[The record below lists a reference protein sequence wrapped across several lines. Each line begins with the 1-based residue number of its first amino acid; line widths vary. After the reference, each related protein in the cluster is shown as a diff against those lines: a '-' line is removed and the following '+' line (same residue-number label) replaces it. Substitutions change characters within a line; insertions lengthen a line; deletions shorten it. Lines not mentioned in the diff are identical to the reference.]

1 MTFDKI
7 LLGHGSGG
15 TLSQKLIDEVFV
27 PAFSNSKL
35 SPLNDQAVFELP
47 KGKIAFSTDSFVVN
61 PLFFPG
67 GNIGDLAVNG
77 TVNDVAMCGAI
88 PKFLSCGFIL
98 EVGFEI
104 EKLKK
109 IVSSMTEAAQKA
121 EVQIVTGDTKVV
133 EQRGIE
139 PQIFI
144 NTSGIG
150 VIPNGIEISAE
161 NAQEGDV
168 IILSGSIAEHG
179 ITILSQREGFDFEIP
194 FSSDS
199 APLNKVVAKLVAE
212 IPEIHVMRDA
222 TRGGVASV
230 LNEIAES
237 SNVGIKIEEEKI
249 PVKKAVQGACEML
262 GLEPV
267 YVANEG
273 CFVMILPEKH
283 SQKALEILRK
293 DEVGKNAVIFG
304 EVVTDHKRTVLL
316 KTFLGSERI
325 LQRLQG
331 EQLPRIC

>member
-1 MTFDKI
+1 MYFDKI
-7 LLGHGSGG
+7 ILGHGSGG
-15 TLSQKLIDEVFV
+15 TLSQKLIDELFV

-35 SPLNDQAVFELP
+35 NLLNDQAVFKLP
-47 KGKIAFSTDSFVVN
+47 KGKIAFSTDSFVVE

-77 TVNDVAMCGAI
+77 TVNDVSMCGAI
-88 PKFLSCGFIL
+88 PKYLSCGFIL

-104 EKLKK
+104 AKLRK
-109 IVSSMTEAAQKA
+109 IVNSMSVAAKKA
-121 EVQIVTGDTKVV
+121 EIQIITGDTKVI
-133 EQRGIE
+133 EQRGKY

-150 VIPNGIEISAE
+150 VVPDGVEISAE
-161 NAQEGDV
+161 KAEIGDV
-168 IILSGSIAEHG
+168 VILSSTIAEHG
-179 ITILSQREGFDFEIP
+179 ITILSQREGFNFEIP
-194 FSSDS
+194 FFSDT
-199 APLNKVVAKLVAE
+199 APLNKIVAELVAK

-230 LNEIAES
+230 LNEIAVS
-237 SNVGIKIEEEKI
+237 SSVGIKIEEEKI
-249 PVKKAVQGACEML
+249 PVKDAVQGACEML

-283 SQKALEILRK
+283 AEKAIEILK
-293 DEVGKNAVIFG
+293 NDEVGKDAVIFG
-304 EVVTDHKRTVLL
+304 KVVSEHKRMVLIR
-316 KTFLGSERI
+316 TFLGSERI